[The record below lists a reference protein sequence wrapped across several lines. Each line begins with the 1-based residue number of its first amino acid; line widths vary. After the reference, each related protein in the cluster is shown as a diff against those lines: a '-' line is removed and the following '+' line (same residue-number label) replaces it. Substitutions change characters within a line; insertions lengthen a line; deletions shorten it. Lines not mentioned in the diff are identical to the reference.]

1 MLSQD
6 VTNKVRQQRVPR
18 KEGVDTSRIREF
30 LRMKPSSFTV
40 SITTEDMVHIVK
52 DLKKVF
58 NVINVVV
65 IEGLNYLDINSRMWL
80 GLCSITGRRV
90 EVRMHPFLVG
100 LVLERLS

>member
-1 MLSQD
+1 MLSQS
-6 VTNKVRQQRVPR
+6 VTNQVRQHRGAR

-58 NVINVVV
+58 DVIHVV
-65 IEGLNYLDINSRMWL
+65 D
-80 GLCSITGRRV
+80 T
-90 EVRMHPFLVG
+90 
-100 LVLERLS
+100 

>member
-58 NVINVVV
+58 EVIHVVNA
-65 IEGLNYLDINSRMWL
+65 E
-80 GLCSITGRRV
+80 RV
-90 EVRMHPFLVG
+90 ELVAYQLKG
-100 LVLERLS
+100 VARTWFDQ